1 MLHTGIFM
9 CSLSSGQS
17 LVIGSAAVEYL
28 FEVWLRDFV
37 LHNVCSLLL
46 RKHTAIC
53 LRFECVGCGH
63 VTGTC
68 LFCFRRQS
76 HFPCQTW
83 KSLILH
89 SLLRCYKKKTLLLGI
104 KQLLLL
110 EMSHITSL
118 SWVNWWFIIWYVENV
133 KWRLFLPRAI
143 NPFSAQVWN
152 NPPSSVHA
160 VK

>member
-1 MLHTGIFM
+1 MCLTGIFM

-28 FEVWLRDFV
+28 FEVWLCDFV
-37 LHNVCSLLL
+37 LHNVRSLLL

-53 LRFECVGCGH
+53 LRFECVGYGH
-63 VTGTC
+63 VTGTHM
-68 LFCFRRQS
+68 FCFHRQLY
-76 HFPCQTW
+76 FPCQTW
-83 KSLILH
+83 KSLTTW
-89 SLLRCYKKKTLLLGI
+89 KKKN
-104 KQLLLL
+104 LLLL
-110 EMSHITSL
+110 EMSYVTSL
-118 SWVNWWFIIWYVENV
+118 LCVNWWFIIWYVENV